1 MTMDY
6 GLIGDRVDADKVV
19 KKEWTEKN
27 FQSHIEKQAKI
38 HGWLYYHT
46 HRSDRSVKGFP
57 DLVLVRDDRLM
68 FWELKI
74 DEKRSKVTPHQQQWL
89 DALAATG
96 AETAVYRPSDIEEM
110 LEKLA

>member
-6 GLIGDRVDADKVV
+6 GLIDADKVV

-27 FQSHIEKQAKI
+27 FQAHIEKQAKI

-74 DEKRSKVTPHQQQWL
+74 DEKRSKVTSHQQQWI

-96 AETAVYRPSDIEEM
+96 VEVGVYRPSDLEEM
-110 LEKLA
+110 LDKLA